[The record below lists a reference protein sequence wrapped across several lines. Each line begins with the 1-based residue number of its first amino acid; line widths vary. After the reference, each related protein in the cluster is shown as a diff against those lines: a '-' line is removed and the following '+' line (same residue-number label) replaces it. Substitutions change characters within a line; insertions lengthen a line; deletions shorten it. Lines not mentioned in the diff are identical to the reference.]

1 MKVGMS
7 LADPLT
13 NPTSNLFRRNE
24 DPFTYQT
31 PESVK
36 PYIEAQIHRLTS
48 TPSGTELSPLRT
60 DSIECVTFLSHRS
73 EYPPELFDKL
83 DSRGIPYSFSQD
95 PPAEPT
101 IGVDADFV

>member
-1 MKVGMS
+1 MGMS

-13 NPTSNLFRRNE
+13 NPTSNLFRRTE

-73 EYPPELFDKL
+73 EYPPEPFDKL

-101 IGVDADFV
+101 IGVDIGFV